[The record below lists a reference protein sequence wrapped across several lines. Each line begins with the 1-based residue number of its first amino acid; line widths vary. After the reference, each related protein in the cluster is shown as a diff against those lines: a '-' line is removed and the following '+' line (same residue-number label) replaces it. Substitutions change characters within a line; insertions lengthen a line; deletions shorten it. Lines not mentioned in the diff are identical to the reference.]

1 MEMCVESQCLSI
13 KCHKPNSLLYGR
25 KSKNRA
31 EFCLAVHRDPQRDQK
46 ICTEGMQQALMVL
59 FDFDC

>member
-1 MEMCVESQCLSI
+1 MRVELQCLSI

-25 KSKNRA
+25 KSNRA
-31 EFCLAVHRDPQRDQK
+31 EFCLTEHCDPQRDQK
-46 ICTEGMQQALMVL
+46 IYTEGMPQALMVR

>member
-1 MEMCVESQCLSI
+1 MCVEFQCLSI

-25 KSKNRA
+25 KSNRA
-31 EFCLAVHRDPQRDQK
+31 EFCVTVHCDPQRDQK
-46 ICTEGMQQALMVL
+46 ICTQGMQQALMVP